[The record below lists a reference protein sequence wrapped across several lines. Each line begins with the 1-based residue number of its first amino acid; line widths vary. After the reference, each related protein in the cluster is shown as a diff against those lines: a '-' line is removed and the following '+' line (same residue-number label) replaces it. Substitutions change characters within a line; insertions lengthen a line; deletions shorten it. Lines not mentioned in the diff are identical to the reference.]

1 MATKLFKINGGILFL
16 CGFARLIPLMFNYTL
31 TLSIE
36 KVIFSYINKKRLS
49 SSLGLMFSIFK

>member
-1 MATKLFKINGGILFL
+1 MFL
-16 CGFARLIPLMFNYTL
+16 CGFARLIPSMFNYTL